1 MPSRFCGCVRR
12 PRNAER
18 DCRPPRPRERFHA
31 RARSAESNRHRSR
44 HTARRPPGTAARNI
58 AARHTFP
65 LDSKAASRC
74 PYPRSPDKDLNR
86 MNLLTQLRIG
96 PRLAVSFGLLL
107 VLLVLIGVYGVT
119 NARQLA
125 TDLDRTANSSLVKIG
140 AANALESQ
148 VNIISRAV
156 RDLLLLDT
164 AGAIKK
170 QKAAITG
177 ALEEAEK
184 QLTGLEAAVADD
196 QEKAAVSEVRERK
209 AKFLTALE
217 KFQKIQT
224 DGSPDEARESL
235 ITDLRPA
242 QTALQEG
249 LKKLVDMQFDNGKAL
264 ATAGNDRAKSSV
276 MLTVIAMAAAVA
288 LGIFAFIVISR
299 SIVMPARKAQ
309 SAAEAIAA
317 GDLTQDIHVEGR
329 DELSQ
334 MLQAMKDMQIALSG
348 VVRDVSTAAS
358 QVAENSGSIADSN
371 ANLADRTTRSAASLQ
386 NTAASVEQIASTLKG
401 ASDLTRRAANI
412 AVTARQSASNGG
424 AVVSKVVET
433 MEEISASSKK
443 IGDIIGVIDGI
454 AFQTNI
460 LALNAAVE
468 AARAGEHGRGFA
480 VVAAEVRA
488 LAQRSAGAA
497 KEIKVL
503 IQESTVKVEN
513 GTTLVNNA
521 GVTIR
526 SVVDEVNNM
535 GQLIEEIS
543 HSAQEQAAGVGVVN
557 GAMNE
562 LDKATQQNTSLVGEL
577 SRSADAL
584 RDSSTRLIE
593 AVGFFRAA

>member
-1 MPSRFCGCVRR
+1 MNF
-12 PRNAER
+12 
-18 DCRPPRPRERFHA
+18 
-31 RARSAESNRHRSR
+31 
-44 HTARRPPGTAARNI
+44 
-58 AARHTFP
+58 
-65 LDSKAASRC
+65 
-74 PYPRSPDKDLNR
+74 LN
-86 MNLLTQLRIG
+86 QLRIG
-96 PRLAVSFGLLL
+96 QRLAVSFGLLV
-107 VLLVLIGVYGVT
+107 VLLVAIGVYGAT
-119 NARQLA
+119 NAKRLA
-125 TDLDRTANSSLVKIG
+125 NDLDKTANSSLVKI
-140 AANALESQ
+140 ASANALESQ
-148 VNIISRAV
+148 INVIARAV

-170 QKAAITG
+170 QKAAITS
-177 ALEEAEK
+177 ALEETEK
-184 QLTGLEAAVADD
+184 QLSSLEAEIQGDK
-196 QEKAAVSEVRERK
+196 EKEIVGQVRERK
-209 AKFLTALE
+209 TKFLAALE
-217 KFQKIQT
+217 KFQKIQQ

-242 QTALQEG
+242 QSALQEG
-249 LKKLVDMQFDNGKAL
+249 LKALVDLQFENAHDLAVNGGQL
-264 ATAGNDRAKSSV
+264 ARSSI
-276 MLTVIAMAAAVA
+276 MLTAVLVAVA
-288 LGIFAFIVISR
+288 VVIGIGGGLVITR
-299 SIVMPARKAQ
+299 SIVGTARRAQ
-309 SAAEAIAA
+309 AAAEAISA
-317 GDLTQDIHVEGR
+317 GDLTQQITVEGR

-334 MLQAMKDMQIALSG
+334 MMQAMRDMQSALTG
-348 VVRDVSTAAS
+348 VVRDVSSAAS
-358 QVAENSGSIADSN
+358 EVASNSGSIADSN
-371 ANLADRTTRSAASLQ
+371 SNLAERTTRSAASLQ

-401 ASDLTRRAANI
+401 ASDLTRRAAGI
-412 AVTARQSASNGG
+412 AVTARQAASNGG
-424 AVVSKVVET
+424 SVVSKVVET

-480 VVAAEVRA
+480 VVASEVRA
-488 LAQRSAGAA
+488 LASRSAEAA

-513 GTTLVNNA
+513 GTSLVNNA

-562 LDKATQQNTSLVGEL
+562 LDKATQQNTSLVDEL

-584 RDSSTRLIE
+584 RSSSTRLIE

>member
-1 MPSRFCGCVRR
+1 
-12 PRNAER
+12 
-18 DCRPPRPRERFHA
+18 
-31 RARSAESNRHRSR
+31 
-44 HTARRPPGTAARNI
+44 
-58 AARHTFP
+58 
-65 LDSKAASRC
+65 
-74 PYPRSPDKDLNR
+74 
-86 MNLLTQLRIG
+86 MNFLTQLRIG
-96 PRLAVSFGLLL
+96 HRLAVSFGLLI
-107 VLLVLIGVYGVT
+107 VLLITIGVYGAT
-119 NARQLA
+119 NADRLA
-125 TDLDRTANSSLVKIG
+125 KDLDRTANSSLVKIA
-140 AANALESQ
+140 AANGLESQ

-170 QKAAITG
+170 QKTAIAG
-177 ALEEAEK
+177 ALEETEK
-184 QLTGLEAAVADD
+184 QLGSLESAAADD
-196 QEKAAVSEVRERK
+196 KEKGVVGEVRERK
-209 AKFLTALE
+209 TKFLTALE
-217 KFQKIQT
+217 KFQKIQA

-242 QTALQEG
+242 QAALQES
-249 LKKLVDMQFDNGKAL
+249 LKKLVDMQFDAGKEL
-264 ATAGNDRAKSSV
+264 AISGGELARFSV
-276 MLTVIAMAAAVA
+276 VATGVLVLVAVV
-288 LGIFAFIVISR
+288 LGVVGGIVITR
-299 SIVMPARKAQ
+299 SIVAPARKAQ
-309 SAAEAIAA
+309 LAAQTIAA
-317 GDLTQDIHVEGR
+317 GDLTQQIDVTGR

-334 MLQAMKDMQIALSG
+334 MLQAMKDMQSALSG

-358 QVAENSGSIADSN
+358 EVASNSGSIADSN

-386 NTAASVEQIASTLKG
+386 NTAASVEEIASTLKG
-401 ASDLTRRAANI
+401 ASDLTRRAAGI
-412 AVTARQSASNGG
+412 AVTARQAASNGG

-535 GQLIEEIS
+535 GKLIEEIS
-543 HSAQEQAAGVGVVN
+543 HSAQEQATGVGVVN
-557 GAMNE
+557 GAMSE
-562 LDKATQQNTSLVGEL
+562 LDRATQQNTTLVGDL

>member
-1 MPSRFCGCVRR
+1 
-12 PRNAER
+12 
-18 DCRPPRPRERFHA
+18 
-31 RARSAESNRHRSR
+31 
-44 HTARRPPGTAARNI
+44 
-58 AARHTFP
+58 
-65 LDSKAASRC
+65 
-74 PYPRSPDKDLNR
+74 
-86 MNLLTQLRIG
+86 MNFLTQLRIG
-96 PRLAVSFGLLL
+96 QRLAVSFGLLIL
-107 VLLVLIGVYGVT
+107 LLVGIGIYGAS
-119 NARQLA
+119 NANRLA
-125 TDLDRTANSSLVKIG
+125 KDLDSVANSSLLKIQ
-140 AANALESQ
+140 AANQLEGQ

-170 QKAAITG
+170 QKKAIAD
-177 ALEEAEK
+177 ALTEAET
-184 QLTGLEAAVADD
+184 QLVSLEKAPEDDEEKDIVAD
-196 QEKAAVSEVRERK
+196 VRQQK
-209 AKFLTALE
+209 TKFLAALE
-217 KFQKIQT
+217 KFQKTQA

-242 QTALQEG
+242 QQALQDG
-249 LKKLVDMQFDNGKAL
+249 LKKLVDQQFGSGHHL
-264 ATAGNDRAKSSV
+264 AASGGDLARSSV
-276 MLTVIAMAAAVA
+276 LLTTALVIVAAII
-288 LGIFAFIVISR
+288 GIGGGLVITR
-299 SIVMPARKAQ
+299 SIVGPARKAQ
-309 SAAEAIAA
+309 AAAQAIAA
-317 GDLTQDIHVEGR
+317 GDLTQDIQVEGR

-334 MLQAMKDMQIALSG
+334 MLQAMKDMQTALSG
-348 VVRDVSTAAS
+348 VLRDVSTAAS
-358 QVAENSGSIADSN
+358 EVAHNSGSIADSN
-371 ANLADRTTRSAASLQ
+371 SNLADRTTRSAASLQ

-401 ASDLTRRAANI
+401 ASELTRRAAGI

-480 VVAAEVRA
+480 VVASEVRA

-584 RDSSTRLIE
+584 RDSSTRLID

>member
-1 MPSRFCGCVRR
+1 
-12 PRNAER
+12 
-18 DCRPPRPRERFHA
+18 
-31 RARSAESNRHRSR
+31 
-44 HTARRPPGTAARNI
+44 
-58 AARHTFP
+58 
-65 LDSKAASRC
+65 
-74 PYPRSPDKDLNR
+74 
-86 MNLLTQLRIG
+86 MNFLTQLRIG
-96 PRLAVSFGLLL
+96 QRLFVSFGLLIL
-107 VLLVLIGVYGVT
+107 LLVAIGFFGGSSA
-119 NARQLA
+119 NRLA
-125 TDLDRTANSSLVKIG
+125 KDLDSTANSSLVKIG
-140 AANALESQ
+140 AANGLESQ
-148 VNIISRAV
+148 INVISRAV

-170 QKAAITG
+170 QKKAIAD
-177 ALEEAEK
+177 ALEEGEK
-184 QLTGLEAAVADD
+184 QLKSLEDAVTDD
-196 QEKAAVSEVRERK
+196 AEKASVAAVRERK

-217 KFQKIQT
+217 KFQKIQA

-242 QTALQEG
+242 QAALQES
-249 LKKLVDMQFDNGKAL
+249 LKNLVDTQFANGKAL
-264 ATAGNDRAKSSV
+264 ATAGNERARTAV
-276 MLTVIAMAAAVA
+276 TLTVVLVIAAVA
-288 LGIFAFIVISR
+288 LGLGGFVVISR
-299 SIVMPARKAQ
+299 SIVVPARKAQ
-309 SAAEAIAA
+309 QAAEAIAA
-317 GDLTQDIHVEGR
+317 GDLTQRIVVEGR

-334 MLQAMKDMQIALSG
+334 MLQAMQNMQQALSG

-358 QVAENSGSIADSN
+358 EVASNSGSIADSN
-371 ANLADRTTRSAASLQ
+371 SNLAERTTRSAASLQ

-401 ASDLTRRAANI
+401 ASDLTRRAAGI
-412 AVTARQSASNGG
+412 AVTARQAASNGG

-543 HSAQEQAAGVGVVN
+543 HSAHEQAAGVGVVN

-562 LDKATQQNTSLVGEL
+562 LDRATQQNTSLVGEL

>member
-1 MPSRFCGCVRR
+1 MP
-12 PRNAER
+12 A
-18 DCRPPRPRERFHA
+18 DH
-31 RARSAESNRHRSR
+31 
-44 HTARRPPGTAARNI
+44 
-58 AARHTFP
+58 
-65 LDSKAASRC
+65 
-74 PYPRSPDKDLNR
+74 KDLNR
-86 MNLLTQLRIG
+86 MNFLTQLRIG
-96 PRLAVSFGLLL
+96 QRLAVSFGLLII
-107 VLLVLIGVYGVT
+107 LLVAIGIYGAS
-119 NARQLA
+119 NAKSLA
-125 TDLDRTANSSLVKIG
+125 NDLDRTANSSLVKIA
-140 AANALESQ
+140 AANGLDSQ

-170 QKAAITG
+170 QKKAIAD
-177 ALEEAEK
+177 ALEEGEK
-184 QLTGLEAAVADD
+184 QLASLEAVAAEGN
-196 QEKAAVSEVRERK
+196 EKAVVTEVRERK
-209 AKFLTALE
+209 TKFLAALE
-217 KFQKIQT
+217 KFQKVQT

-242 QTALQEG
+242 QAALQEG
-249 LKKLVDMQFDNGKAL
+249 LKKLVDMQYDAGKEL
-264 ATAGNDRAKSSV
+264 ATSGNERARSSV
-276 MLTVIAMAAAVA
+276 VITFVLLAVAATIGVGGGLVIA
-288 LGIFAFIVISR
+288 R
-299 SIVMPARKAQ
+299 SIVGPARKAQ
-309 SAAEAIAA
+309 AAAEAIRA
-317 GDLTQDIHVEGR
+317 GDLTQDIQVEGR

-334 MLQAMKDMQIALSG
+334 MLQAMKDMQTALSG

-358 QVAENSGSIADSN
+358 EVASNSGSIADSN
-371 ANLADRTTRSAASLQ
+371 TNLAERTTRSAASLQ

-401 ASDLTRRAANI
+401 ASELTRRAAGI

-543 HSAQEQAAGVGVVN
+543 HSAQEQATGVGVVN
-557 GAMNE
+557 GAMSE

>member
-1 MPSRFCGCVRR
+1 
-12 PRNAER
+12 
-18 DCRPPRPRERFHA
+18 
-31 RARSAESNRHRSR
+31 
-44 HTARRPPGTAARNI
+44 
-58 AARHTFP
+58 
-65 LDSKAASRC
+65 
-74 PYPRSPDKDLNR
+74 
-86 MNLLTQLRIG
+86 MNFLTQLRIG
-96 PRLAVSFGLLL
+96 QRLAVSFGLLI
-107 VLLVLIGVYGVT
+107 LLLIGIGVYGAM
-119 NARQLA
+119 NANRLSK
-125 TDLDRTANSSLVKIG
+125 DLDNTANSSLVKIG
-140 AANALESQ
+140 AANGLDSQ
-148 VNIISRAV
+148 VNVIASAV

-170 QKAAITG
+170 AKKAIAD
-177 ALEEAEK
+177 AADESEK
-184 QLTGLEAAVADD
+184 QLKALEAAVVSDE
-196 QEKAAVSEVRERK
+196 EKASVTETRAHKVK
-209 AKFLTALE
+209 FIAALDKFL
-217 KFQKIQT
+217 KIQT

-242 QTALQEG
+242 QAALQG
-249 LKKLVDMQFDNGKAL
+249 GIKKLVDIQFDSGKAL
-264 ATAGNDRAKSSV
+264 ATSGVSLARFSV
-276 MLTVIAMAAAVA
+276 MLTAALVVAAVLIGIGGGLVIA
-288 LGIFAFIVISR
+288 R
-299 SIVMPARKAQ
+299 SIVGPARKAQ
-309 SAAEAIAA
+309 QAAEAIAA
-317 GDLTQDIHVEGR
+317 GDLTQDIKVEGR

-334 MLQAMKDMQIALSG
+334 MLQAMKDMQNALSG
-348 VVRDVSTAAS
+348 VLRDVSTAAS
-358 QVAENSGSIADSN
+358 EVASNSGSIADSN
-371 ANLADRTTRSAASLQ
+371 SNLAERTTRSAASLQ

-401 ASDLTRRAANI
+401 ASDLTRRAAGI
-412 AVTARQSASNGG
+412 AVTARQAASNGG
-424 AVVSKVVET
+424 SVVSKVVET

-543 HSAQEQAAGVGVVN
+543 HSAQEQATGVGVVN

>member
-1 MPSRFCGCVRR
+1 
-12 PRNAER
+12 
-18 DCRPPRPRERFHA
+18 
-31 RARSAESNRHRSR
+31 
-44 HTARRPPGTAARNI
+44 
-58 AARHTFP
+58 
-65 LDSKAASRC
+65 
-74 PYPRSPDKDLNR
+74 
-86 MNLLTQLRIG
+86 MNFLTQLRIG
-96 PRLAVSFGLLL
+96 QRLAVSFGLLIL
-107 VLLVLIGVYGVT
+107 LLVAIGFFGAS
-119 NARQLA
+119 NANSLA
-125 TDLDRTANSSLVKIG
+125 KDLDRTANSSLLKIA
-140 AANALESQ
+140 AANELEGQ

-170 QKAAITG
+170 QKAAISG
-177 ALEEAEK
+177 ALEQGEK
-184 QLTGLEAAVADD
+184 QLVSLEAAPEDEE
-196 QEKAAVSEVRERK
+196 EKTIVTEVRARK
-209 AKFLTALE
+209 TKFVAALE
-217 KFQKIQT
+217 KFQKVQA

-249 LKKLVDMQFDNGKAL
+249 LKSLVDLQFGSAHHL
-264 ATAGNDRAKSSV
+264 AASGGDLARSSV
-276 MLTVIAMAAAVA
+276 MLTVILVAVAAAI
-288 LGIFAFIVISR
+288 GIGGGIVIAR
-299 SIVMPARKAQ
+299 SIVGPARKAQ
-309 SAAEAIAA
+309 QAAEAIAS
-317 GDLTQDIHVEGR
+317 GDLTQHIEVEGR

-334 MLQAMKDMQIALSG
+334 MLQAMKDMQTALSG

-358 QVAENSGSIADSN
+358 EVAQNSGSIADSN

-386 NTAASVEQIASTLKG
+386 NTAASVEEIASTLKG
-401 ASDLTRRAANI
+401 ASDLTRRAAGI

-480 VVAAEVRA
+480 VVASEVRA

-526 SVVDEVNNM
+526 SVVVEVNNM

-562 LDKATQQNTSLVGEL
+562 LDRATQQNTSLVGEL

>member
-1 MPSRFCGCVRR
+1 
-12 PRNAER
+12 
-18 DCRPPRPRERFHA
+18 
-31 RARSAESNRHRSR
+31 
-44 HTARRPPGTAARNI
+44 
-58 AARHTFP
+58 
-65 LDSKAASRC
+65 
-74 PYPRSPDKDLNR
+74 
-86 MNLLTQLRIG
+86 MNFLTQLRIG
-96 PRLAVSFGLLL
+96 QRLAVSFGLLI
-107 VLLVLIGVYGVT
+107 VLLVGIGIYGAS
-119 NARQLA
+119 NANRLA
-125 TDLDRTANSSLVKIG
+125 KDLDSVANSSLLKIQ
-140 AANALESQ
+140 AANQLEGQ
-148 VNIISRAV
+148 VNVISRAV

-170 QKAAITG
+170 QKKAIVD
-177 ALEEAEK
+177 ALTEAET
-184 QLTGLEAAVADD
+184 QLVSLEKAPEDDEETGIVAD
-196 QEKAAVSEVRERK
+196 VRQQK
-209 AKFLTALE
+209 TKFLAALE
-217 KFQKIQT
+217 KFQKIQA
-224 DGSPDEARESL
+224 DGTPDEARESL

-242 QTALQEG
+242 QQALQDG
-249 LKKLVDMQFDNGKAL
+249 LKKLVDQQFGSGHHL
-264 ATAGNDRAKSSV
+264 AASGGDLARSSV
-276 MLTVIAMAAAVA
+276 LVTTALVIVAVIIGIGGGVVIA
-288 LGIFAFIVISR
+288 R
-299 SIVMPARKAQ
+299 SIVGPARKAQ
-309 SAAEAIAA
+309 AAAEAIAA
-317 GDLTQDIHVEGR
+317 GDLTQNIQVEGR

-334 MLQAMKDMQIALSG
+334 MLQAMKDMQTALSG

-358 QVAENSGSIADSN
+358 EVAENSGSIADSN
-371 ANLADRTTRSAASLQ
+371 SNLAERTTRSAASLQ
-386 NTAASVEQIASTLKG
+386 NTAASVEEIASTLKG
-401 ASDLTRRAANI
+401 ASDLTRRAAGI
-412 AVTARQSASNGG
+412 AVTARQAASNGG

-468 AARAGEHGRGFA
+468 AFA

-543 HSAQEQAAGVGVVN
+543 HSAQEQATGVGVVN

>member
-1 MPSRFCGCVRR
+1 
-12 PRNAER
+12 
-18 DCRPPRPRERFHA
+18 
-31 RARSAESNRHRSR
+31 
-44 HTARRPPGTAARNI
+44 
-58 AARHTFP
+58 
-65 LDSKAASRC
+65 
-74 PYPRSPDKDLNR
+74 
-86 MNLLTQLRIG
+86 MNFLTQLRIG
-96 PRLAVSFGLLL
+96 QRLFVSFGLLIL
-107 VLLVLIGVYGVT
+107 LLVAIGIFGAS
-119 NARQLA
+119 NAKRLA
-125 TDLDRTANSSLVKIG
+125 NDLDRTANSSLLKIA
-140 AANALESQ
+140 AANELEGQ

-170 QKAAITG
+170 QKAAIAG
-177 ALEEAEK
+177 ALEQTEK
-184 QLTGLEAAVADD
+184 QLVSLEQAPEDD
-196 QEKAAVSEVRERK
+196 EEKTIVTEVRARK
-209 AKFLTALE
+209 TKFVAALE
-217 KFQKIQT
+217 TFQKVQA

-242 QTALQEG
+242 QAALQEG
-249 LKKLVDMQFDNGKAL
+249 LKNLVDLQFGNAHHL
-264 ATAGNDRAKSSV
+264 AASGGDLARSSV
-276 MLTVIAMAAAVA
+276 MLTVVLMAVA
-288 LGIFAFIVISR
+288 TLIGIGGGIYIAR
-299 SIVMPARKAQ
+299 SIVGPARKAQ
-309 SAAEAIAA
+309 QAAEAIAN
-317 GDLTQDIHVEGR
+317 GDLTQDIQVEGR

-334 MLQAMKDMQIALSG
+334 MLQAMKDMQTALSG

-358 QVAENSGSIADSN
+358 EVAQNSGSIADSN

-401 ASDLTRRAANI
+401 ASDLTRRAAGI

-543 HSAQEQAAGVGVVN
+543 HSAQEQATGVGVVN

>member
-1 MPSRFCGCVRR
+1 VPCATCCCSQ
-12 PRNAER
+12 AQ
-18 DCRPPRPRERFHA
+18 H
-31 RARSAESNRHRSR
+31 
-44 HTARRPPGTAARNI
+44 
-58 AARHTFP
+58 
-65 LDSKAASRC
+65 LDGIH
-74 PYPRSPDKDLNR
+74 L
-86 MNLLTQLRIG
+86 
-96 PRLAVSFGLLL
+96 
-107 VLLVLIGVYGVT
+107 
-119 NARQLA
+119 
-125 TDLDRTANSSLVKIG
+125 
-140 AANALESQ
+140 
-148 VNIISRAV
+148 
-156 RDLLLLDT
+156 
-164 AGAIKK
+164 AGAIKR
-170 QKAAITG
+170 QKTAIVGAVEESETQLAA
-177 ALEEAEK
+177 
-184 QLTGLEAAVADD
+184 LEAASADAT
-196 QEKAAVSEVRERK
+196 EKAVVTDVRERK
-209 AKFLTALE
+209 AKFLSALE
-217 KFQKIQT
+217 KFQSIQQ

-242 QTALQEG
+242 QSALQDE
-249 LKKLVDMQFDNGKAL
+249 LKKLVDMQFEAGKAL
-264 ATAGNDRAKSSV
+264 ATSGGELARSSMV
-276 MLTVIAMAAAVA
+276 LTFVLVAVAAA
-288 LGIFAFIVISR
+288 LGIGGGVVIAR
-299 SIVMPARKAQ
+299 SIVGPARRAQ
-309 SAAEAIAA
+309 AAAEAIAA
-317 GDLTQDIHVEGR
+317 GDLTQDIQVEGR

-334 MLQAMKDMQIALSG
+334 MLQAMKDMQTALSG
-348 VVRDVSTAAS
+348 VLRDVSTAAS
-358 QVAENSGSIADSN
+358 EVAHNSGSIADSN
-371 ANLADRTTRSAASLQ
+371 SNLADRTTRSAASLQ

-401 ASDLTRRAANI
+401 ASDLTRRAAGI
-412 AVTARQSASNGG
+412 AVTARQAASNGG
-424 AVVSKVVET
+424 SVVSKVVET

-480 VVAAEVRA
+480 VVASEVRA

-543 HSAQEQAAGVGVVN
+543 HSAQEQATGVTVVN
-557 GAMNE
+557 GAMSE
-562 LDKATQQNTSLVGEL
+562 LDKATQQNSSLVGEL